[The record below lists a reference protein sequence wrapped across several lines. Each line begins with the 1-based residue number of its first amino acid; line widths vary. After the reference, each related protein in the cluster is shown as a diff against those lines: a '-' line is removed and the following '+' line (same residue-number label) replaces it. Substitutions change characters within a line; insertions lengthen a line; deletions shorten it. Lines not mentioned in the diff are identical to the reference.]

1 MSTLIKFLRDDDGAT
16 AVEYAVMLGL
26 IIVTALTAIAALGQ
40 QGGSMF
46 GGIRD
51 EMNAHGIN

>member
-1 MSTLIKFLRDDDGAT
+1 MSTFTKFLRDDDGTT

-46 GGIRD
+46 GGIKN
-51 EMNAHGIN
+51 EMDAHGIN